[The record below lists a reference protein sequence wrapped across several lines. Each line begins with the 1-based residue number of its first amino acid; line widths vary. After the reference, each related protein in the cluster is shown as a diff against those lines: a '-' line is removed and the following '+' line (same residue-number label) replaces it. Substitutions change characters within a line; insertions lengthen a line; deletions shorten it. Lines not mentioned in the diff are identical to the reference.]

1 MHRRSGQK
9 LRDREDVSKVERDIG
24 LARCK
29 CQRHDWQGESFGE
42 AVECSEP
49 NLARFAALLAPLAG
63 TGCLLMATET
73 GSKNVNPSHEA
84 GLKTRPKTIND
95 MCQDSNPRPL
105 KISVITV
112 QLRCACMCAARP
124 SPHSPTNDQSYRCQ
138 STTEAQ

>member
-73 GSKNVNPSHEA
+73 GSKNANPSHEA

-105 KISVITV
+105 KISDFSNHGAVAVRVHVCCTS
-112 QLRCACMCAARP
+112 QPPLPDQRP
-124 SPHSPTNDQSYRCQ
+124 ILSVPEYH
-138 STTEAQ
+138 